1 MQIVIVTGL
10 SGAGKSTALRAL
22 EDIEFTCVDNIPV
35 PLVSQMVDHLAHE
48 GDRDKLAIAIDA
60 RQRRALTA
68 WQQTIAKL
76 RSSGHRLEVMFL
88 DASDQVLL
96 RRFSETRRRH
106 PLSGDDVLDG
116 IRRDR
121 ELMAEMRQGAAVV
134 DTSQLNTHQLK
145 AIIQDRYGGTGKL
158 AVTFVS
164 VLIWNSRRLP
174 EPPMAALP
182 RDREPAAAASA
193 GAVAAQRRLDSLA
206 SAALAAGSAASLPNA
221 GVATQPADTMR
232 VATTAAPAA
241 PAAPPASGTS
251 PTLTTAAAPDNAP
264 PPPAAT
270 VPAPSDAVLTAQSR
284 FDSLADS
291 LEHGLHN
298 YHDRRVDFEQ
308 KRLSCTELAYG
319 YRAADEALVSLAQVA
334 RDTRALD
341 QPRRARYN
349 QLSAGMDTVN
359 NDFDASKCKRI

>member
-35 PLVSQMVDHLAHE
+35 PLVAQMVDHLAHE

-60 RQRRALTA
+60 RQRRALAA
-68 WQQTIAKL
+68 WQQTITKL

-158 AVTFVS
+158 AVTLVS
-164 VLIWNSRRLP
+164 FGFKHGLP
-174 EPPMAALP
+174 LEFNLVFDV
-182 RDREPAAAASA
+182 RF
-193 GAVAAQRRLDSLA
+193 
-206 SAALAAGSAASLPNA
+206 LPN
-221 GVATQPADTMR
+221 PHFE
-232 VATTAAPAA
+232 
-241 PAAPPASGTS
+241 
-251 PTLTTAAAPDNAP
+251 PTLTHLDGRDPDVANYVMGPEGSELVRQVESLLRFALP
-264 PPPAAT
+264 QFQKEGKLYVT
-270 VPAPSDAVLTAQSR
+270 VCVGCTGGRHRSVAVVEELR
-284 FDSLADS
+284 RRLAGEWDI
-291 LEHGLHN
+291 
-298 YHDRRVDFEQ
+298 
-308 KRLSCTELAYG
+308 
-319 YRAADEALVSLAQVA
+319 LVRH
-334 RDTRALD
+334 RDVER
-341 QPRRARYN
+341 
-349 QLSAGMDTVN
+349 GE
-359 NDFDASKCKRI
+359 